1 MKKLFL
7 ILAFFS
13 ASAFAQ
19 QQDGNEML
27 ERMKKAEVADSF
39 YMGYITG
46 VSIMNTTACY
56 YSNITTGQV
65 YDVVKVYLEQNPAIR
80 HLSRGVIVVQALNN
94 AFPCKQEPTPKH
106 KKPV

>member
-1 MKKLFL
+1 MKSFIL

-13 ASAFAQ
+13 ASAFSQ

-27 ERMKKAEVADSF
+27 ERMKKAEVSDNF

-46 VSIMNTTACY
+46 IAIMNTTACY
-56 YSNITTGQV
+56 YSNITTGQI
-65 YDVVKVYLEQNPAIR
+65 YDVVKIYLEQNPAIR

-94 AFPCKQEPTPKH
+94 AFPCKQEANP
-106 KKPV
+106 KKPI